1 MKINTS
7 FMAAAVATVGLMAAS
22 AASAATVAKDSA
34 TGELRAPTAQEAQAL
49 SQGTAGKSAL
59 KAAAPRGLRTGTIN
73 PQPVKHA
80 DGTVEQEL
88 DESSLSYSVATR
100 NADGSIELHCVT
112 GAEAADA
119 LLKGKKTAAKSSKA
133 AAVKGHSHDHK

>member
-34 TGELRAPTAQEAQAL
+34 TGELRAPTAQEAQVL
-49 SQGTAGKSAL
+49 SQGNNGKTAL
-59 KAAAPRGLRTGTIN
+59 KAAPRGLRTGLVN

-100 NADGSIELHCVT
+100 NADGSIDLHCVT

-119 LLKGKKTAAKSSKA
+119 LHKGKKPAKSSK
-133 AAVKGHSHDHK
+133 AVKGHSHDSK